1 MMINVSWL
9 PNLLSWHRVA
19 SCFLPCFV
27 YLLTTFSF
35 IQRSLTF
42 FLLLLGSKSF
52 FTFTLSITSTL
63 APWFTRCWFV
73 KPKTSSIR
81 YSRIVESYISVPPL
95 SQLGCVS
102 TIWECPSG
110 NNLTTW
116 NFTRLWHF
124 QLLFGCNW
132 ALVIDV
138 LYRIFLA
145 AVDVGLFSDIVLKC
159 SLVRWHHVKVE
170 GWVN

>member
-1 MMINVSWL
+1 MAAQPPVVTSRGIMFPAMFRIFVNNDFFYSTFFKNVL
-9 PNLLSWHRVA
+9 
-19 SCFLPCFV
+19 
-27 YLLTTFSF
+27 
-35 IQRSLTF
+35 LTF
-42 FLLLLGSKSF
+42 FLLLLGSKCF

-138 LYRIFLA
+138 LSRIFLS
-145 AVDVGLFSDIVLKC
+145 AVDVGLFSDMVLKC

-170 GWVN
+170 AWVN